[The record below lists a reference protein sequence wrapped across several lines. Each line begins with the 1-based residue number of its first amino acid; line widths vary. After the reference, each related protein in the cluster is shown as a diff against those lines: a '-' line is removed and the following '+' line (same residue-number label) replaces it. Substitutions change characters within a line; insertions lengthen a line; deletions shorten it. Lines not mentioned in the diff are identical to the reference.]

1 MEGLPSNPVQ
11 ADISPINVSSSS
23 TATASPKKV
32 GRPELQLTPKT
43 KQKRRKQQQR
53 EAEKKCRAAKKAKV
67 NSIPALEK
75 TIFDNLLQHQKE
87 KDALGSEISELKDT
101 LLVTEEMLK
110 EATTRAEEAD
120 SKHADCVKN
129 TNKEI
134 QAAVIDAIDLER
146 ENPKRIRKS

>member
-23 TATASPKKV
+23 TATASTKKV

-53 EAEKKCRAAKKAKV
+53 EAGKKCRAAKNAKV

-101 LLVTEEMLK
+101 LSVTAETLK
-110 EATTRAEEAD
+110 
-120 SKHADCVKN
+120 
-129 TNKEI
+129 
-134 QAAVIDAIDLER
+134 
-146 ENPKRIRKS
+146 KSNNQSRRG